1 MKIMYFLW
9 SALFCTVCL
18 PLLAQNSQQ
27 QTPIQQQLLNAPI
40 FYQNQI
46 GGNNNNNET
55 SSSNDTLP
63 KLQPRTRSVA
73 DNTKARIQ
81 VALLL
86 DTSNSMDGLIEQA
99 KSQLW
104 KIVNELSH
112 ARDAQG
118 NAPDMDIALYEYGN
132 DGLSAKGNYIR
143 MVSPMTTDVDFISE
157 QLFALRTNGG
167 SEYCGAVIHEAV
179 DSLVWN
185 RHNDDLRLVF
195 IAGNEPF
202 TQGPVN
208 YQTACKAALAKG
220 IVINTIFCGNID
232 EGRESGWKDGAD
244 CSEGHYL
251 NINSDA
257 VAVHI
262 DAPQDSLINQ
272 LNQKL
277 NDTYIA
283 YSSYGMDR
291 KKMQVKQ
298 DQNAMMYGSANN
310 AQRAVAKSSAKY
322 KNDDWDLVDAA
333 KEKGGASAVL
343 EVVEDAYL
351 PEEMKN
357 MSKEER
363 VKFVEQKA
371 KERSELQTQIQ
382 NLDAERRK
390 YVAEKERAIAQNGEQ
405 TLDNALLMT
414 IRKQAIAKNYKFKD

>member
-1 MKIMYFLW
+1 MKTMYFLW
-9 SALFCTVCL
+9 GAVFCVACT
-18 PLLAQNSQQ
+18 PLLAQNPQQ
-27 QTPIQQQLLNAPI
+27 QTPIQQQILNTPI
-40 FYQNQI
+40 YYQNQI
-46 GGNNNNNET
+46 GGNATRGET
-55 SSSNDTLP
+55 TRANDTLP
-63 KLQPRTRSVA
+63 KPQPRTRSVV

-132 DGLSAKGNYIR
+132 DGLSEKGNYIR

-167 SEYCGAVIHEAV
+167 NEYCGAVIHEAV

-202 TQGPVN
+202 TQGSIDYKV
-208 YQTACKAALAKG
+208 ACKAALAKG

-291 KKMQVKQ
+291 KKMQVTQ
-298 DQNAMMYGSANN
+298 DQNAMVYGTANN
-310 AQRAVAKSSAKY
+310 AQRAVAKASAKY

-333 KEKGGASAVL
+333 KEKGGAGAALESA
-343 EVVEDAYL
+343 EEAYL
-351 PEEMKN
+351 PEEMKK

-363 VKFVEQKA
+363 VKFVEQKT
-371 KERSELQTQIQ
+371 KERAELQTQIQ
-382 NLDAERRK
+382 NLDTERRK
-390 YVAEKERAIAQNGEQ
+390 YVAEKEREIAQNGEK

-414 IRKQAIAKNYKFKD
+414 IRKQAIAKKYQFKD

>member
-1 MKIMYFLW
+1 MKTMYFLW
-9 SALFCTVCL
+9 GAVFFAVYM

-27 QTPIQQQLLNAPI
+27 QTPIQQQILNAPI
-40 FYQNQI
+40 YYQNQI
-46 GGNNNNNET
+46 GSNATRGET
-55 SSSNDTLP
+55 ARANDTLP
-63 KLQPRTRSVA
+63 KPQPRTRSVV
-73 DNTKARIQ
+73 DNTEARIQ

-132 DGLSAKGNYIR
+132 DGLSEKGNYIR

-167 SEYCGAVIHEAV
+167 NEYCGAVIHEAV

-202 TQGPVN
+202 TQGSVD
-208 YQTACKAALAKG
+208 YKTACKAALAKG

-251 NINSDA
+251 NINSNA

-291 KKMQVKQ
+291 KKMQIEQ
-298 DQNAMMYGSANN
+298 DHNAMFYGSANN

-333 KEKGGASAVL
+333 KEKGGAGAAL
-343 EVVEDAYL
+343 ESVDENYL
-351 PEEMKN
+351 PEEMKKMN
-357 MSKEER
+357 KEER
-363 VKFVEQKA
+363 TKFVEQKA
-371 KERSELQTQIQ
+371 KERAELQTQIQ
-382 NLDAERRK
+382 NLDTERRK
-390 YVAEKERAIAQNGEQ
+390 YVAEKEREIAKNGEK

-414 IRKQAIAKNYKFKD
+414 IRKQAIAKNYQFKD